1 MSSNLITR
9 PVPGRHRWAI
19 VAILCAVAFVLY
31 VDRINISVSAPHVAT
46 EFGLSSQALGN
57 VLSAFLFGYALGLV
71 PGGWLADRFG
81 AHKVL
86 TVAGIFWALL
96 TALMGCLP
104 RGLFGETQRAGTILF
119 LMRFSLGL
127 AEACSYPAFARALA
141 NWMRRGE
148 RAMASGLIHMGS
160 NLGGI
165 FTPVFIAFII
175 SHSGWRYSFLLSG
188 LITFAVALCWWRTG
202 TDEPSQN
209 RRVSSEELHLILS
222 DREER
227 QFERVD
233 LRWYKQLAR
242 SREAY
247 MLCASCFFMGLSGF
261 VFLTWFY
268 IYLVQVRGTS
278 DLYSAVLTSLTYVAG
293 AVGALVG
300 GILCDASVRNWGSP
314 WGRRIVP
321 LVSMTTSGF
330 LCIIAPVVRNDTGSA
345 ILFAVA
351 AGLQVVPAPA
361 FWATI
366 IDITR
371 RGPALVGG
379 FMNGSGNL
387 GAALGTIGF
396 PWLVSRIDWQLA
408 LQVAG
413 STGIISG
420 VLWLLIDSSRQ
431 IDSLPPAT
439 TPSLSVSATLGTT
452 S

>member
-1 MSSNLITR
+1 
-9 PVPGRHRWAI
+9 
-19 VAILCAVAFVLY
+19 
-31 VDRINISVSAPHVAT
+31 
-46 EFGLSSQALGN
+46 
-57 VLSAFLFGYALGLV
+57 
-71 PGGWLADRFG
+71 
-81 AHKVL
+81 
-86 TVAGIFWALL
+86 
-96 TALMGCLP
+96 
-104 RGLFGETQRAGTILF
+104 
-119 LMRFSLGL
+119 
-127 AEACSYPAFARALA
+127 
-141 NWMRRGE
+141 
-148 RAMASGLIHMGS
+148 
-160 NLGGI
+160 
-165 FTPVFIAFII
+165 
-175 SHSGWRYSFLLSG
+175 
-188 LITFAVALCWWRTG
+188 
-202 TDEPSQN
+202 
-209 RRVSSEELHLILS
+209 
-222 DREER
+222 
-227 QFERVD
+227 
-233 LRWYKQLAR
+233 
-242 SREAY
+242 
-247 MLCASCFFMGLSGF
+247 
-261 VFLTWFY
+261 
-268 IYLVQVRGTS
+268 
-278 DLYSAVLTSLTYVAG
+278 
-293 AVGALVG
+293 
-300 GILCDASVRNWGSP
+300 
-314 WGRRIVP
+314 
-321 LVSMTTSGF
+321 MTTSGF